1 MFWEETQHRVEMG
14 ADSYQF
20 SSPDDTTSYNS
31 LNKCTAAIKEV
42 SRNHERT
49 FKKPKCKTK
58 MQKEE
63 QIDVKETHDHTK
75 LNDKQGETNQ
85 LEKDAAKLLSCQS
98 GKSESSEGATL
109 EKGSALGSRKLSK
122 RLQVMQKCFGKTSKP
137 TQARGGRKVT
147 TLVNEVLSC
156 DVLEAENEAPTGCGI
171 ADNISHLQFGEQKQD
186 EDNWESEKGN
196 DVEEFYTRVKLKDDQ
211 CESKVEL
218 FVFWCNPVIISVWIM
233 VETCI
238 FQVVSA

>member
-1 MFWEETQHRVEMG
+1 MFWEETQHEVEMG

-20 SSPDDTTSYNS
+20 SSPVDTTTSNS
-31 LNKCTAAIKEV
+31 LNKCAAAVKEV
-42 SRNHERT
+42 SHNHKRT

-85 LEKDAAKLLSCQS
+85 LGKDAAKLLSCQS
-98 GKSESSEGATL
+98 GKSESSEGATP

-122 RLQVMQKCFGKTSKP
+122 RLQVMQKCFGKKSKP
-137 TQARGGRKVT
+137 TQARVGRKAAS
-147 TLVNEVLSC
+147 LVNEVLSC
-156 DVLEAENEAPTGCGI
+156 DELEAENEAQTDCGI
-171 ADNISHLQFGEQKQD
+171 ADNTSHLQFVEQKLD
-186 EDNWESEKGN
+186 EDNLELEKGN
-196 DVEEFYTRVKLKDDQ
+196 GVEEFYTRVKLKDDQ

-218 FVFWCNPVIISVWIM
+218 FVF
-233 VETCI
+233 
-238 FQVVSA
+238 